1 MDRLAAMGGPVL
13 SHWPQV
19 PGGSPGNKSGTSG
32 MGQLSISV
40 MFCMTRYLEL
50 SLSCPE
56 LFCVKGEVPCKEEL
70 QPLHPQKPITGGL
83 PITTGLGAGAVVTD
97 TDTEP
102 GAVSACG

>member
-1 MDRLAAMGGPVL
+1 
-13 SHWPQV
+13 
-19 PGGSPGNKSGTSG
+19 

-56 LFCVKGEVPCKEEL
+56 LFCVKGEAPCKEEL
-70 QPLHPQKPITGGL
+70 QPPHPQEPITGGL

-97 TDTEP
+97 TGTEP